1 MMPTVETSSRKSI
14 KFQEK
19 IPKDDYKEPL
29 SRKPTNELVEDIELM
44 VHSR

>member
-1 MMPTVETSSRKSI
+1 MLPTVETSSRKSI

-19 IPKDDYKEPL
+19 IPKDYKEPV